1 MKKFI
6 LSILFFI
13 FLIPF
18 IVYGQGETPD
28 IFRVKTP
35 NVMVI
40 IDSSTSMENAPD
52 GTTVSYGSAKG
63 EDGKTYTFEAG
74 GNHPNS
80 KSYQAKKALKEVIQ
94 SVVMDRVNLGFSTY
108 AYTKTEIR
116 RGLYSRTR
124 WDYTAPTSDQWQWKK
139 LYWRWNNYAHSNS
152 ITITS
157 YLPDTFKDEWGITR
171 IGVKVGDTF
180 TYPHTFSDSPNNNA
194 KSVPPPHP
202 PGTYVGNLKY
212 TIKTRTFNNEMAYYT
227 WTYTSDAHDHYE
239 TANQTYTKAD
249 SNPINC
255 DSALFPRTWA
265 SGNYQT
271 YWSTD
276 AVYIANPAKWKCSGP
291 TKIAGI
297 PGGFGSPYTEYSWQQ
312 FSVTSC
318 PATTG
323 TAQNLALTPGQ
334 NAWTAMTRVDDLND
348 SHLNGTMINCYDY
361 SNYSYP
367 ADGSANKPHM
377 WSYYK
382 ISSAKWPINTQTPNY
397 YPSKDGSGNF
407 NNNPGTFNNH
417 HFFVNF
423 PDDKDAAFKSSD
435 RTAITNL
442 VMSFLDLTPVKSP
455 ETARYWTKL
464 PMHNSYAKQGLTAN
478 TVASSYTPLADSLSS
493 ANMYFKDY
501 VYNYKG
507 GDISSQTMFGDIP
520 CRGNFII
527 LLTDGLESCRIKAG
541 LPDYDAAAQEA
552 AKLLL
557 MANGNVKT
565 FVIGFGTNIY
575 GNKTLND
582 IAVAGGTG
590 KAYYAADFAQLKE
603 ALKTIFQTIANQFYG
618 RSNPVITKQRDRLYR
633 GSFEVK
639 DGKYYGHLMA
649 WNADPQT
656 GVLAPDFAWD
666 SGQVVTNNGRGII
679 YTWTGNNPNP
689 PRIEFKAS
697 DPTLYPLVNPPVLPD
712 YPNGIDINLDT
723 IVDNN
728 DAKTVINFTLD
739 SNYSDGVH
747 PAGYYQGRR
756 PVDWKLGDIY
766 HSTPLVV
773 GAPAF
778 FFTENNYATFYLT
791 NKNREMMIY
800 AGANDGVL
808 HAFKNTD
815 GNEAFSIIPK
825 NLLGKLK
832 NLSTTHDFYVD
843 ASPKGYDV
851 YFNADGKWKTV
862 LISGQRAGG
871 PYYFAIDVTTPN
883 DPQILWELTDT
894 NMGETWGKPD
904 IGKVKVGSDTKFVAF
919 LTGGYSTVDNKG
931 NSFYIVDIETGT
943 ILKSFV
949 VGNSQN
955 KTPSGPTA
963 YDSDQDGFV
972 NYVYF
977 GDYNGTLWKV
987 DVSSTSIADWTLY
1000 DFFED
1005 TKPKQRPIFYPPTV
1019 AKNDAGNILVFFGTG
1034 DEFNLTSSQVNY
1046 FYEITDQGTTG
1057 KNTWT
1062 RNLDPGEKVL
1072 DSPAVANWVVYFTT
1086 WAYTG
1091 SGEYCGAGEGR
1102 LWGLK
1107 ISKAGAPGA
1116 SEGLVTLDPVT
1127 GNWSAPQNYIS
1138 LGAGIPSSPVV
1149 TNGMIYV
1156 ATSLNANRVIQI
1168 PIPGWAIAKTKSWR
1182 EVF

>member
-18 IVYGQGETPD
+18 VVYGQGETPD

-40 IDSSTSMENAPD
+40 IDTSSSMENAPD
-52 GTTVSYGSAKG
+52 GTTVSAGSAKG

-94 SVVMDRVNLGFSTY
+94 TVVMDRVNLGFSTY

-116 RGLYSRTR
+116 RGLYSRSR
-124 WDYTAPTSDQWQWKK
+124 RDYTAPTNDQWQWKK
-139 LYWRWNNYAHSNS
+139 LYWRYNRYTHSYNS
-152 ITITS
+152 TS
-157 YLPDTFKDEWGITR
+157 YLPDTFKDTWGITR

-180 TYPHTFSDSPNNNA
+180 TVTHTIDHSPFNDA
-194 KSVPPPHP
+194 RAVPPPHP
-202 PGTYVGNLKY
+202 PGTYTGNLKY
-212 TIKTRTFNNEMAYYT
+212 TITARTFNNEMAYYT
-227 WTYTSDAHDHYE
+227 WTYTSDTHDHYE
-239 TANQTYTKAD
+239 TANQTYTKGD
-249 SNPINC
+249 SDPINC
-255 DSALFPRTWA
+255 DSAFFPRNWP
-265 SGNYQT
+265 SGNYKT

-276 AVYIANPAKWKCSGP
+276 AEYIAPKWACSGP

-297 PGGFGSPYTEYSWQQ
+297 PGGFGNWYTEYAWLQ
-312 FSVTSC
+312 FSATSC
-318 PATTG
+318 PATSG
-323 TAQNLALTPGQ
+323 VDNFPV
-334 NAWTAMTRVDDLND
+334 NATQTTKYTRVDDLND

-361 SNYSYP
+361 SSYSYP

-382 ISSAKWPINTQTPNY
+382 ISSGKWPINQQTPNY

-423 PDDKDAAFKSSD
+423 PDDKDVAFKSSD

-442 VMSFLDLTPVKSP
+442 VTSFLDLTPVKSP

-464 PMHNSYAKQGLTAN
+464 PMHNNYAKQGLTAN

-520 CRGNFII
+520 CRGNFVI
-527 LLTDGLESCRIKAG
+527 LLTDGLESCRMKAG

-590 KAYYAADFAQLKE
+590 KAYYAADFTQLKE
-603 ALKTIFQTIANQFYG
+603 ALKSIFQTIANQFYG

-656 GVLAPDFAWD
+656 GVLAPILSWD

-723 IVDNN
+723 IVDDN

-766 HSTPLVV
+766 HSTPVV
-773 GAPAF
+773 IGAPAF
-778 FFTENNYATFYLT
+778 FFTENNYTTFYLT

-815 GNEAFSIIPK
+815 GSEAFSIIPK

-843 ASPKGYDV
+843 ASPKAYDI
-851 YFNADGKWKTV
+851 YFNTDGKWKTV
-862 LISGQRAGG
+862 LISGQRGGG
-871 PYYFAIDVTTPN
+871 PYYFAMDVTTPN
-883 DPQILWELTDT
+883 DPQILWELTDP

-931 NSFYIVDIETGT
+931 NSFYIADIETGT

-977 GDYNGTLWKV
+977 GDYKGTLWKV
-987 DVSSTSIADWTLY
+987 DVSSTNIADWTLY

-1005 TKPKQRPIFYPPTV
+1005 EPPKRRPIFYPPAVT
-1019 AKNDAGNILVFFGTG
+1019 KNDEGKILVFFGTG

-1057 KNTWT
+1057 KQTWT

-1107 ISKAGAPGA
+1107 ISKVGAPGA

-1127 GNWSAPQNYIS
+1127 GNWSAPKNYIS